1 MLSIQAMILA
11 IIYVIVIVLMIIAA
25 IMDAVKTRKAGII
38 TPAWVVFTQVI
49 AFFIWFATIALL
61 IYDTDCL
68 TSGNCNIW
76 SWIRTV
82 LYAILPVLGIVLTIM
97 GYRQLSSQNTQMR
110 DMQMQM
116 QPVYSE
122 NK

>member
-1 MLSIQAMILA
+1 M
-11 IIYVIVIVLMIIAA
+11 
-25 IMDAVKTRKAGII
+25 
-38 TPAWVVFTQVI
+38 
-49 AFFIWFATIALL
+49 IALL

-97 GYRQLSSQNTQMR
+97 GYRQLSSQDTQMQ
-110 DMQMQM
+110 DTQMQM
-116 QPVYSE
+116 MPVYSE